1 MGVSCQVFAALA
13 RNALSRP
20 LPRGQNRDNPHA
32 GITVFWTL
40 DRMDFEL
47 TEDQRAV
54 EDAARKF
61 AKDRL
66 LPFAAEWDEKEHFPV
81 DVMREAAALGF
92 ASIYVKSDV
101 GGSEMSRLDAAII
114 MEELSAG
121 CTSTAAFISIHN
133 MASWM
138 IDRFGNEEQ
147 RKRLLPKL
155 VTMEKIASYCLTEPG
170 SGSDAA
176 SLKTRAVK
184 DDDHYVLNGSKA
196 FISGAGVS
204 DVYVCMVRTGEDGP
218 KGISCIVVEKGMPGL
233 SFGKKERKMGWN
245 SQPTAQ
251 VIFDNC
257 RVPVA
262 NRIGAEGEG
271 FRIAMMGLDGGRINI
286 GACSVGTARAALDEA
301 KTYVTDRK
309 QFGRPIAEFQATQFK
324 LADMAT
330 ELEASRLM
338 IRNAADALDKKA
350 PRATMLC
357 AMAKRFASDM
367 GSKIANEALQLH
379 GGYGYLKDFPAERH
393 VRDLRVH
400 QILEGTN
407 EIMRVIVAREMFRQ

>member
-1 MGVSCQVFAALA
+1 MDF
-13 RNALSRP
+13 ALS
-20 LPRGQNRDNPHA
+20 
-32 GITVFWTL
+32 
-40 DRMDFEL
+40 
-47 TEDQRAV
+47 EDQRAI
-54 EDAARKF
+54 EETARRFAAEKL
-61 AKDRL
+61 A
-66 LPFAAEWDEKEHFPV
+66 PHAAEWDSREFFPV

-92 ASIYVKSDV
+92 ASIYVKGDV
-101 GGSEMSRLDAAII
+101 GGSEMTRLDAAII
-114 MEELSAG
+114 FEELSAG

-138 IDRFGNEEQ
+138 IDRFGDQQQ
-147 RKRLLPKL
+147 RERFLPSL
-155 VTMEKIASYCLTEPG
+155 VTMQHIASYCLTEPG
-170 SGSDAA
+170 AGSDAA
-176 SLKTRAVK
+176 SLKTRAVR
-184 DDDHYVLNGSKA
+184 DGDHYVLNGSKA
-196 FISGAGVS
+196 FISGAGTS
-204 DVYVCMVRTGEDGP
+204 DIYVCMVRTGAEGP
-218 KGISCIVVEKGMPGL
+218 KGISCIVVEKGTPGL

-251 VIFDNC
+251 VVFEDC

-301 KTYVTDRK
+301 KAYAHDRK
-309 QFGRPIAEFQATQFK
+309 QFGRSLDEFQATQFK

-338 IRNAADALDKKA
+338 IRNAAAALDRRE

-357 AMAKRFASDM
+357 AMAKRFASDT
-367 GSKIANEALQLH
+367 GFKIANDALQLH

-407 EIMRVIVAREMFRQ
+407 EIMRVIIAREMSRQ

>member
-1 MGVSCQVFAALA
+1 
-13 RNALSRP
+13 
-20 LPRGQNRDNPHA
+20 
-32 GITVFWTL
+32 
-40 DRMDFEL
+40 MDFDL
-47 TEDQRAV
+47 NEDQRAI
-54 EDAARKF
+54 EDAARRF
-61 AKDRL
+61 ARERL
-66 LPFAAEWDEKEHFPV
+66 LPNAAEWDQTEHFPV
-81 DVMREAAALGF
+81 DVLREAAGLGF
-92 ASIYVKSDV
+92 AGIYVKGDV
-101 GGSEMSRLDAAII
+101 GGSEMSRLDAAIV

-138 IDRFGNEEQ
+138 IDRFGSEEQ
-147 RKRLLPKL
+147 RKRFLPKMT
-155 VTMEKIASYCLTEPG
+155 TMEKIASYCLTEPG

-184 DDDHYVLNGSKA
+184 DGDHYVLNGGKA

-204 DVYVCMVRTGEDGP
+204 DLYVCMVRTGEDGP
-218 KGISCIVVEKGMPGL
+218 RGVSCIVIEKDSPGL

-251 VIFDNC
+251 VLFDNC

-271 FRIAMMGLDGGRINI
+271 FRIAMAGLDGGRINI

-301 KTYVTDRK
+301 MAYARERK
-309 QFGRPIAEFQATQFK
+309 QFGRAIAEFQASQFK

-338 IRNAADALDKKA
+338 IRSAAAALDRRD

-357 AMAKRFASDM
+357 AMAKRFATDT
-367 GSKIANEALQLH
+367 GFKIANDALQLH

-407 EIMRVIVAREMFRQ
+407 EIMRVIVARELSRQ

>member
-1 MGVSCQVFAALA
+1 
-13 RNALSRP
+13 
-20 LPRGQNRDNPHA
+20 
-32 GITVFWTL
+32 
-40 DRMDFEL
+40 MDFEL
-47 TEDQRAV
+47 TEDQRAI
-54 EDAARKF
+54 EDAARRF
-61 AKDRL
+61 ATDKL
-66 LPFAAEWDEKEHFPV
+66 APHAAEWDEKEHFPV
-81 DVMREAAALGF
+81 DVMREAAQLGF

-114 MEELSAG
+114 FEELSAG
-121 CTSTAAFISIHN
+121 DTSTAAFISIHN

-138 IDRFGNEEQ
+138 IDRFGGDEQ
-147 RKRLLPKL
+147 RKRFLPKL

-176 SLKTRAVK
+176 AMKTRAVK
-184 DDDHYVLNGSKA
+184 DGDHYVLNGSKA

-204 DVYVCMVRTGEDGP
+204 DIYVCMVRTGEDGP
-218 KGISCIVVEKGMPGL
+218 KGVSCLVIEKGTKGL

-251 VIFDNC
+251 VIFEDC

-271 FRIAMMGLDGGRINI
+271 FRIAMAGLDGGRINI

-301 KTYVTDRK
+301 KAYAKDRK
-309 QFGRPIAEFQATQFK
+309 QFGKPIADFQASQFK

-338 IRNAADALDKKA
+338 IRNAADALDKKL

-367 GSKIANEALQLH
+367 GFKIANDSLQLH

-407 EIMRVIVAREMFRQ
+407 EIMRVIISREMFRQ